1 MAPRMEDDATMLS
14 LPTSQPNG
22 VSHFRVGDL
31 VVSAIN
37 DGIFEVTLDVMVN
50 IDRSEAEKLQ
60 ASAFRRMPP
69 RITINAFLIND
80 GKSLTLI
87 DSGCGTIG
95 GPAAGA
101 VGRRLSALGVTASA
115 ITRVLV
121 THMHIDH
128 VSGLVDG
135 EGKPLFPGAEIV
147 VHENEAKFWL
157 GEMPSGASP
166 ALRDAFAIAQRGIGP
181 YREQLRRVTGGEV
194 APGIT
199 LLPAPGH
206 TPGHSAYAVQSAGE
220 SLLIWGDIVHMP
232 GVQFANPAAGM
243 AFDIDPAQAQAT
255 RRRIFDMA
263 ASERARVAGMHLDF
277 PTFGHVARAGAGYAF
292 VPEVWYPD
300 V

>member
-1 MAPRMEDDATMLS
+1 MS
-14 LPTSQPNG
+14 LPLPTAQIAG
-22 VSHFRVGDL
+22 VHHFRLGDL

-37 DGIFEVTLDVMVN
+37 DGIFDVTLDVMAN
-50 IDRSEAEKLQ
+50 IDRAEAEKLQ
-60 ASAFRRMPP
+60 AAAFRRMPP
-69 RITINAFLIND
+69 RITINAFLVND

-87 DSGCGTIG
+87 DSGRGTIG

-101 VGRRLSALGVTASA
+101 VGRRLASLGVAPSA
-115 ITRVLV
+115 IKRVLV

-135 EGKPLFPGAEIV
+135 EGKPVFPEAEIV
-147 VHENEAKFWL
+147 VHEKEAKFWL
-157 GEMPSGASP
+157 GEVPAGAP
-166 ALRDAFAIAQRGIGP
+166 DGLRDAFGIAQRGIGP
-181 YREQLRRVTGGEV
+181 YRQRLRTVAGGEV

-199 LLPAPGH
+199 ILPAPGH
-206 TPGHSAYAVQSAGE
+206 TPGHAGYALQSAGE
-220 SLLIWGDIVHMP
+220 HLLIWGDIVHMP
-232 GVQFANPAAGM
+232 GVQFANPEAGM
-243 AFDIDPAQAQAT
+243 VFDTDPAQAQAT

-277 PTFGHVARAGAGYAF
+277 PTFGHVARAGNGYAF

>member
-1 MAPRMEDDATMLS
+1 MPLS
-14 LPTSQPNG
+14 LHTAQIAG
-22 VSHFRVGDL
+22 VHHFRVGDF

-37 DGIFEVTLDVMVN
+37 DGIFEVTLDVMAN
-50 IDRSEAEKLQ
+50 IEPAEAEKLQ
-60 ASAFRRMPP
+60 AASFRRMPP

-87 DSGCGTIG
+87 DSGCGTIA

-101 VGRRLSALGVTASA
+101 FGRHLAALGVAPSA
-115 ITRVLV
+115 IGRVLV

-135 EGKPLFPGAEIV
+135 EGKPVFPEAEIV
-147 VHENEAKFWL
+147 VHEQEAKFWL
-157 GEMPSGASP
+157 GAVPAGAP
-166 ALRDAFAIAQRGIGP
+166 DGLRDAFAIAQRGIGP
-181 YREQLRRVTGGEV
+181 YRQRLRTVSGGEV

-199 LLPAPGH
+199 MIPAPGH
-206 TPGHSAYAVQSAGE
+206 TPGHCGYLLQSGGE
-220 SLLIWGDIVHMP
+220 PLLIWGDIVHMP

-243 AFDIDPAQAQAT
+243 VFDIDPAQAQAT
-255 RRRIFDMA
+255 RRRILDMA
-263 ASERARVAGMHLDF
+263 ASERTRVAGMHLDF
-277 PTFGHVARAGAGYAF
+277 PTFGHVTRAGGAYAF